1 MNKLIMTLQIFE
13 KNEIFYLNGR
23 LNRSTLKSF
32 ISYFEYNLS
41 RNKNVI
47 INIDNVIEIDK
58 SGLEAMRNFAKVAI
72 LKQKVFSIV
81 GNGCKEIY
89 DDFKQ
94 TNRAELAR

>member
-1 MNKLIMTLQIFE
+1 MTLEISK

-23 LNRSTLKSF
+23 LNSSTLKSF
-32 ISYFEYNLS
+32 TTYFEYNLS
-41 RNKNVI
+41 QNKNVT
-47 INIDNVIEIDK
+47 INIDHVIEIDK
-58 SGLEAMRNFAKVAI
+58 SCLEAMRNFTKIAI

-94 TNRAELAR
+94 TNRAELES